1 MFAIKGD
8 AKLLALHQGEVLSE
22 GQQGKNG
29 QCFGAQTLW
38 DRVCYPY

>member
-8 AKLLALHQGEVLSE
+8 AKLTVLHQDEALSE
-22 GQQGKNG
+22 GQQGKSG
-29 QCFGAQTLW
+29 QCFGAQTLR